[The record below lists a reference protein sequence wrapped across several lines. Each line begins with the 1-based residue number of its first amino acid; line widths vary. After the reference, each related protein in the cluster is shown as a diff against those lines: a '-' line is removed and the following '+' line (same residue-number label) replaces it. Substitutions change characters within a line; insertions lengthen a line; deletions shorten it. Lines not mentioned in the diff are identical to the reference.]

1 MRSATYHDLPK
12 RRLSI
17 PTGTPRGKMGDRMSN
32 SDDRDANGQMS
43 ELRESVA
50 LPLEVDLREGACAEL
65 VATLASDLA
74 PGLEQSVGPV
84 HWTEGD
90 KSGVDWTVEGFVEGV
105 FVVVCLR
112 PSTRE
117 VSLLVDPRFARP
129 AGPSS
134 TANYILL
141 GILGASVALG
151 VVARSVGWAVLFC
164 VGAVGMW
171 IGIDGV
177 RERRR
182 VRRAV
187 ATLDRAGWSSR
198 FHNAVGIASRSE

>member
-1 MRSATYHDLPK
+1 MVRAAV
-12 RRLSI
+12 
-17 PTGTPRGKMGDRMSN
+17 GAGDNMQN
-32 SDDRDANGQMS
+32 SDEMN
-43 ELRESVA
+43 ELRESVT
-50 LPLEVDLREGACAEL
+50 LPPDVELSEAACAEF
-65 VATLASDLA
+65 VATLAADLA
-74 PGLEQSVGPV
+74 PGLEHSVGTV

-90 KSGVDWTVEGFVEGV
+90 KSGVDWTAEGFVEGV

-112 PSTRE
+112 PSSRE

-129 AGPSS
+129 AGHASA
-134 TANYILL
+134 ANYFFL

-187 ATLDRAGWSSR
+187 TTLDRAGWSRR
-198 FHNAVGIASRSE
+198 FHNAVGIASGSE